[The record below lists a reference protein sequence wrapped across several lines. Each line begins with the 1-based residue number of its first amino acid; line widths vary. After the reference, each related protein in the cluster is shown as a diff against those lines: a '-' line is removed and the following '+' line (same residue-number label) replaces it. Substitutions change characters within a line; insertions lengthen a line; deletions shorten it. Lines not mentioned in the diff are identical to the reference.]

1 MADAAVFE
9 FVAGELERVAGLGR
23 PAARAAVRSVLAK
36 ALYAP
41 DSVSVDQMQRLIE
54 RLLPAELRA
63 SGVAEAERVCQADPG
78 GARFASAGVGR
89 PRIARRDLRPHDP
102 PLTPDQAFQA
112 RLP

>member
-1 MADAAVFE
+1 MAEAAVFE

-41 DSVSVDQMQRLIE
+41 DSVGVDQMQRLIE

-63 SGVAEAERVCQADPG
+63 SGVAEAERVCQQIRAALAAQALAFDGPESPDEI
-78 GARFASAGVGR
+78 FGR
-89 PRIARRDLRPHDP
+89 MIRR
-102 PLTPDQAFQA
+102 
-112 RLP
+112 